1 MKRSSFSRL
10 AAIGV
15 VVVAAASAVLA
26 IANRPSGRS
35 SDFARVNGVSLQVAD
50 LKKNLADAGA
60 ARVKRPFKEVC
71 AAVVQDMIDAE
82 LICQEARARGEK
94 DVSCKQAVRQFMA
107 REIHREDD
115 VSEDEIRAYYE
126 QNVNDV
132 DNRGVA
138 AYRSVLRK
146 EIAFTKARARYEER
160 LAKLRAAARI
170 EVNWNVLR
178 RELGVELRGTPLGF

>member
-1 MKRSSFSRL
+1 L

-15 VVVAAASAVLA
+15 VVVAAASAVFA
-26 IANRPSGRS
+26 IAIRPSGRS
-35 SDFARVNGVSLQVAD
+35 SDFARINGVSLQVAD

-60 ARVKRPFKEVC
+60 TRVKRPFEEVC
-71 AAVVQDMIDAE
+71 AAVVRDMIDAE

-94 DVSCKQAVRQFMA
+94 DVSCTQAVKEFMA

-115 VSEDEIRAYYE
+115 ASEDEIRAYYE

-138 AYRSVLRK
+138 AYRSVLKK
-146 EIAFTKARARYEER
+146 EVAYAKAKAKYEER
-160 LAKLRAAARI
+160 LARLRAAARI
-170 EVNWNVLR
+170 EVDWAVLR
-178 RELGVELRGTPLGF
+178 RELGVDLRNRSEKL